1 MKSMRL
7 DPIRRTALVAFA
19 ALAFMRPAFAQTPTE
34 VTVNVFPGGFNWG
47 IYVAQER
54 GLFEKNGIRVAVQ
67 ATPSSVAQ
75 MTGLSEGKFDIAMTA
90 VDNIVA
96 YAEGQGEAPIGPQ
109 PEFFAFM
116 GSDTGFLSLVTAG
129 NVKTVAELK
138 GRTLSVDALTTGYAF
153 VLFDILRRGGLA
165 EGDYQVAKVGGM
177 VQRFNALREHKQ
189 DGTMLSTPYNILARA
204 DGFTQLATA
213 TKVIGHYQGNVA
225 AARRSWAAANKDKV
239 TAYIRAYVEAI
250 DWLYDR
256 ANREEAVRILR
267 KNLPQMSQ
275 DLAERSYDEL
285 LDPQDGFF
293 RQGRIDMAG
302 LKTVLELRSR
312 YGKPMKKLDDPMK
325 YYDPAYHA
333 AAIGASK

>member
-1 MKSMRL
+1 MQRL
-7 DPIRRTALVAFA
+7 DMMAVVL
-19 ALAFMRPAFAQTPTE
+19 LATITMTRPAFAQIPSE
-34 VTVNVFPGGFNWG
+34 VTVNVFPGGFNWA

-54 GLFEKNGIRVAVQ
+54 GLFENNGIRVKVQ
-67 ATPSSVAQ
+67 ATPGSVAQ

-90 VDNIVA
+90 VDNIIA
-96 YAEGQGEAPIGPQ
+96 YVEGQGEAPIGPQ

-116 GSDTGFLSLVTAG
+116 GSDTGFLSLVTAPD
-129 NVKTVAELK
+129 VKAIADLK

-153 VLFDILRRGGLA
+153 VLLDILLRNGLHD
-165 EGDYQVAKVGGM
+165 GDYSVDKVGGM
-177 VQRFNALREHKQ
+177 VQRWTALRERKQ

-204 DGFTQLATA
+204 EGFTQLAQA

-239 TAYIRAYVEAI
+239 IAYIRGYVAAI

-256 ANREEAVRILR
+256 SNRDEAVRLLR

-285 LDPQDGFF
+285 LAPEDGFF
-293 RQGRIDMAG
+293 RQGRMDMEG
-302 LKTVLELRSR
+302 LKTVLDLRGRCS
-312 YGKPMKKLDDPMK
+312 KPAKLLGDPMK
-325 YYDPAYHA
+325 YYDPAFHA
-333 AAIGASK
+333 AAIAPRP

>member
-1 MKSMRL
+1 MMAVVL
-7 DPIRRTALVAFA
+7 
-19 ALAFMRPAFAQTPTE
+19 LATITMTRPAFAQIPSE
-34 VTVNVFPGGFNWG
+34 VTVNVFPGGFNWA

-54 GLFEKNGIRVAVQ
+54 GLFENNGIRVEVQ
-67 ATPSSVAQ
+67 ATPGSVAQ

-96 YAEGQGEAPIGPQ
+96 YVEGQGEAPIGPQ

-116 GSDTGFLSLVTAG
+116 GSDTGFLSLVTAPD
-129 NVKTVAELK
+129 VKAIADLK

-153 VLFDILRRGGLA
+153 ALLDILLRNGLHD
-165 EGDYQVAKVGGM
+165 GDYSVDKVGGM
-177 VQRFNALREHKQ
+177 VQRWTALRERKQ
-189 DGTMLSTPYNILARA
+189 DGTMLSTPYNILAKA
-204 DGFTQLATA
+204 EGFTQLAQA

-239 TAYIRAYVEAI
+239 IAYIRGYVAAI

-256 ANREEAVRILR
+256 SNRDEAVRLLR

-285 LDPQDGFF
+285 LDPEDGFF
-293 RQGRIDMAG
+293 RQAG
-302 LKTVLELRSR
+302 WTWRASR
-312 YGKPMKKLDDPMK
+312 PFS
-325 YYDPAYHA
+325 
-333 AAIGASK
+333 I

>member
-1 MKSMRL
+1 MMK
-7 DPIRRTALVAFA
+7 PPRRGPFRRAALVAG
-19 ALAFMRPAFAQTPTE
+19 ALLALTRPAPAQGPSE

-47 IYVAQER
+47 IYVTQER
-54 GLFEKNGIRVAVQ
+54 GLFEKNGIRVTVQ
-67 ATPSSVAQ
+67 ATPASVSQ

-90 VDNIVA
+90 IDNIVA
-96 YAEGQGEAPIGPQ
+96 YVEGQGEAPIGPQ

-129 NVKTVAELK
+129 DVKTIADLK

-153 VLFDILRRGGLA
+153 VLLDILRRSGLHD
-165 EGDYQVAKVGGM
+165 GDYTIAKVGGM
-177 VQRFNALREHKQ
+177 VQRWNALHEHKQ
-189 DGTMLSTPYNILARA
+189 DGTMLSTPYNIIAKSE
-204 DGFTQLATA
+204 GYTQLATA

-239 TAYIRAYVEAI
+239 VAYIRAYVEAI

-256 ANREEAVRILR
+256 ANRDEAVRILR

-275 DLAERSYDEL
+275 DLAERTYDEL

-293 RQGRIDMAG
+293 RQGKIDMAG

-312 YGKPMKKLDDPMK
+312 YAKPTKNLDDPMK

-333 AAIGASK
+333 AAVSK